1 MTLIRCPVQPR
12 VTALARKRSRS
23 FCKKNRW
30 QVASKHAY
38 TIYPLWMDWADYG
51 SVQAECGNVSANE
64 LTVNSSGNTPSQ
76 SSHLPERL
84 CRKSGLISVRKL
96 MSTLN
101 RRNSRML
108 GINCRTSSESNRK
121 RGKSHQHP
129 TTGKC
134 PGRYLA
140 TKQYFR
146 LHLSA

>member
-1 MTLIRCPVQPR
+1 MLQQSHVKDTGHSAQITVGRLHLNRH
-12 VTALARKRSRS
+12 TAHFGR
-23 FCKKNRW
+23 
-30 QVASKHAY
+30 
-38 TIYPLWMDWADYG
+38 T
-51 SVQAECGNVSANE
+51 E
-64 LTVNSSGNTPSQ
+64 LTMPLSRQSVKMYELTLNSSGNTASQ
-76 SSHLPERL
+76 LSHLPERL

>member
-1 MTLIRCPVQPR
+1 MLNLIRCPFHPR
-12 VTALARKRSRS
+12 VTAVARKRPRS
-23 FCKKNRW
+23 FCQKCKW
-30 QVASKHAY
+30 QVTSKHAY
-38 TIYPLWMDWADYG
+38 TLYPSKSEWADYA

-64 LTVNSSGNTPSQ
+64 LTLNSSGNTASQ
-76 SSHLPERL
+76 LSHLPERL
-84 CRKSGLISVRKL
+84 CRKSGLISMRKL

-134 PGRYLA
+134 PGSYLA
-140 TKQYFR
+140 TQ
-146 LHLSA
+146 